1 MTLRPEIEIC
11 YLGLGNKCFEIF
23 EATDKIVEPSNSTR
37 ANHESDTE
45 NEDDDDLNNDDDSDE
60 DDGNSHDGQNIVTG
74 DQETGET
81 SDTLSD
87 ESISDIEDL
96 SRPRL
101 DFREILFYVEK
112 VDIFRARHCAF

>member
-11 YLGLGNKCFEIF
+11 YMGLGSKCFEIF
-23 EATDKIVEPSNSTR
+23 EATDKSGESSNSTR

-45 NEDDDDLNNDDDSDE
+45 NEDEDDLDDEDDSDE
-60 DDGNSHDGQNIVTG
+60 DDDNSHDSQEAAIG

-81 SDTLSD
+81 SDALSD
-87 ESISDIEDL
+87 TSLSDIEDL
-96 SRPRL
+96 KRPRL

-112 VDIFRARHCAF
+112 VDIFRARRCAF